1 MTDKE
6 LKEQKKLDSQQRLV
20 TQRTINGLLS
30 QFSFKNVKTWND
42 VYVRVG
48 YSSEHIKDNY
58 TNVLEA
64 VDLASL
70 KAYCFKMKE
79 EVEERI
85 RKKYEVSTIS
95 DSNTQ
100 SISESKVRD
109 SGVEKDKTNI
119 DGERGT
125 ILQPTVVQPTTPQPA
140 HFQPAQAVSPATSE
154 VNDESGFNNS
164 NDYGLWPSVKEKAYL
179 FWFQKKAVK

>member
-20 TQRTINGLLS
+20 VQRTINGLLS
-30 QFSFKNVKTWND
+30 QFSFKNIKTWND

-48 YSSEHIKDNY
+48 YSVEYIRDNY
-58 TNVLEA
+58 TNIADA

-85 RKKYEVSTIS
+85 RKKYETPS
-95 DSNTQ
+95 
-100 SISESKVRD
+100 
-109 SGVEKDKTNI
+109 TNI
-119 DGERGT
+119 PTAVVSHTKGLDAPIPT
-125 ILQPTVVQPTTPQPA
+125 TTVVQPTTPQPA

-179 FWFQKKAVK
+179 FWFQKKAVKDILDKVL

>member
-30 QFSFKNVKTWND
+30 QFSFKNIKTWSD
-42 VYVRVG
+42 VCSRTG
-48 YSSEHIKDNY
+48 YDKEYINSHFTPEQLA
-58 TNVLEA
+58 TQ

-79 EVEERI
+79 ETEERI
-85 RKKYEVSTIS
+85 RKKYDTSATSNESIEVVSSKPDNASPTIQTLPS
-95 DSNTQ
+95 
-100 SISESKVRD
+100 V
-109 SGVEKDKTNI
+109 
-119 DGERGT
+119 
-125 ILQPTVVQPTTPQPA
+125 LVQPTNPPPA
-140 HFQPAQAVSPATSE
+140 HFQPAQAVSPAPTE

-164 NDYGLWPSVKEKAYL
+164 NDYGLWPSPKEKAYL
-179 FWFQKKAVK
+179 FWFQKKSVKEALDKVL